1 MISYGINNIWDYFIN
16 VVEME
21 LDKLFTLLRSRY
33 GKILKEKQNGFY
45 SIILYNYCK
54 EPKYIICV
62 KTRRDLI
69 FGKICKFDS
78 ISSLSCYD
86 LLYEPSGLY
95 IFSKTIE
102 EFLEKLDKKMRLLK
116 WRNIKPL

>member
-1 MISYGINNIWDYFIN
+1 
-16 VVEME
+16 ME

-33 GKILKEKQNGFY
+33 GKILKEKQNEFY
-45 SIILYNYCK
+45 SIILYNSCK

-62 KTRRDLI
+62 KTRGDLI

-102 EFLEKLDKKMRLLK
+102 DFLEKLDKKMRLL
-116 WRNIKPL
+116 R